1 MDRIFTACHG
11 TQLLVIQ
18 HLRHHLQSPAK
29 RDFLLWYPMD
39 NVPRIEVFMKDIL
52 ATAGFADV
60 LDIRDFAALQPRVHG
75 PVTWPFETVRRLRQ
89 DAATL
94 HRWMSRNAISE
105 QDAEL
110 WADDPAQ
117 FYVDLPRGILRKA
130 RHVKIPHCFNHE
142 DVTSSQVKRK
152 ADADWQATPWPKKYL
167 FGAWQRW
174 ASGVDLRPQR
184 VVYDRAYSFDLPSSW
199 VDDSIDVSE
208 LISIDRFEAT
218 YRTLPE
224 PLRTAVEANLG
235 QIKSAAKPLLLLLLF
250 GFGTGPQTRRIYEKA
265 IARIFSDHAA
275 ELKNCSL
282 AVKVH
287 PGSIGIEE
295 PVFFDWLRANVPAQ
309 IYPITHSLNLE
320 FLLPQLRPDYVLA
333 GLCGALPIIRALKI
347 GKAVGISE
355 LIDAFQRDNPT
366 YPVSEFLKGI
376 EIW

>member
-39 NVPRIEVFMKDIL
+39 NVPRIEAFMREIIP
-52 ATAGFADV
+52 TAGFADV
-60 LDIRDFAALQPRVHG
+60 LDIRDFAALQPRVQG
-75 PVTWPFETVRRLRQ
+75 TITWSFETVRRLRQ
-89 DAATL
+89 DAASL
-94 HRWMSRNAISE
+94 HRWMLRNGIAE
-105 QDAEL
+105 KDTEL

-117 FYVDLPRGILRKA
+117 FYVDLPRGILREA

-142 DVTSSQVKRK
+142 DVTSSEVKRK
-152 ADADWQATPWPKKYL
+152 ADADWQATPWPKKYV

-174 ASGVDLRPQR
+174 ASGVDLRPQH
-184 VVYDRAYSFDLPSSW
+184 VIYDRAYSFELPSCW
-199 VDDSIDVSE
+199 VDNSIDVSE

-218 YRTLPE
+218 YRALPE
-224 PLRTAVEANLG
+224 PLRKAVEANLG
-235 QIKSAAKPLLLLLLF
+235 PIKSAARPLVLLLLF
-250 GFGTGPQTRRIYEKA
+250 GFGTGPQTRRIYQKS
-265 IARIFSDHAA
+265 IARIFSEHAA

-295 PVFFDWLRANVPAQ
+295 PLFFDWLRTNVPAQ

-333 GLCGALPIIRALKI
+333 GLCGALPIIRVLKI
-347 GKAVGISE
+347 GKAIGLSE
-355 LIDAFQRDNPT
+355 LIEAFKQDHPT
-366 YPVSEFLKGI
+366 YPVPEFLKGI